1 MRKTNDIFEKRLAKH
16 MDELR
21 WLYMEL
27 YDNEAMFAEL
37 CEQMQNY
44 YRARNAKL
52 RKRDLEKEKDQAWY
66 RKKNMLGMMLYID
79 NFAGNLR
86 GVKGKLKYLEEC
98 GVNCVHLMP
107 FLDSPKGRSDGGYA
121 VADLWQR
128 CCFGWQRLCRRGART
143 PNLRPVRPTGN
154 PPRAASSACWRR
166 LWGCGGTRAKG
177 WPG

>member
-1 MRKTNDIFEKRLAKH
+1 

-66 RKKNMLGMMLYID
+66 RKKKH
-79 NFAGNLR
+79 AGN
-86 GVKGKLKYLEEC
+86 
-98 GVNCVHLMP
+98 
-107 FLDSPKGRSDGGYA
+107 DA
-121 VADLWQR
+121 VY
-128 CCFGWQRLCRRGART
+128 
-143 PNLRPVRPTGN
+143 
-154 PPRAASSACWRR
+154 
-166 LWGCGGTRAKG
+166 
-177 WPG
+177 

>member
-107 FLDSPKGRSDGGYA
+107 FLVRQMGRSDGGLA
-121 VADLWQR
+121 VAGFQKSKAGTWNH
-128 CCFGWQRLCRRGART
+128 RRPCT
-143 PNLRPVRPTGN
+143 
-154 PPRAASSACWRR
+154 SA
-166 LWGCGGTRAKG
+166 
-177 WPG
+177 

>member
-44 YRARNAKL
+44 YHARNEKL

-66 RKKNMLGMMLYID
+66 RKKKH
-79 NFAGNLR
+79 AGN
-86 GVKGKLKYLEEC
+86 
-98 GVNCVHLMP
+98 
-107 FLDSPKGRSDGGYA
+107 DA
-121 VADLWQR
+121 VY
-128 CCFGWQRLCRRGART
+128 
-143 PNLRPVRPTGN
+143 
-154 PPRAASSACWRR
+154 
-166 LWGCGGTRAKG
+166 
-177 WPG
+177 